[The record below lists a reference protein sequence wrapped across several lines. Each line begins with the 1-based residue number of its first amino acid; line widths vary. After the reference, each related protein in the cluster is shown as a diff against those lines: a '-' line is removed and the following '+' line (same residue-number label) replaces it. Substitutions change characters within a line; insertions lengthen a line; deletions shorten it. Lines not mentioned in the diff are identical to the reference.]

1 MCKYA
6 FCEQCMDD
14 IEYDIVDNVPM
25 SEALNGKEYHFFGKE
40 ARCRNCGESLYVSE
54 INDYNLEM
62 LYNEYRKEN
71 GIISLKDVRNLPWQY
86 RMTCAD
92 LSAFLGWPEN
102 EFQRFYDG
110 DIPSI
115 EKSEILKCLKNKGKK

>member
-1 MCKYA
+1 MSKYA
-6 FCEQCMDD
+6 FCEQCVDD
-14 IEYDIVDNVPM
+14 VEYDIVDSVPM
-25 SEALNGKEYHFFGKE
+25 SEVLKGKKYYFFGKE
-40 ARCRNCGESLYVSE
+40 ARCKNCGESLYVPE

-71 GIISLKDVRNLPWQY
+71 GIISLKDVRNLPGKY
-86 RMTCAD
+86 RMTCAE

-115 EKSEILKCLKNKGKK
+115 KKSEILKCLKNKEKK

>member
-1 MCKYA
+1 MSKYA
-6 FCEQCMDD
+6 FCEQCVDD
-14 IEYDIVDNVPM
+14 VEYDIVDSVPM
-25 SEALNGKEYHFFGKE
+25 SEVLKGKKYYFFGKE
-40 ARCRNCGESLYVSE
+40 ARCKNCGESLYVPE
-54 INDYNLEM
+54 INDYNLEI

-71 GIISLKDVRNLPWQY
+71 GIISLKDVRNLPGQY

-115 EKSEILKCLKNKGKK
+115 EKSEVLKCLKYKK

>member
-40 ARCRNCGESLYVSE
+40 ALCRNCGESLYVPE